1 MSLFACTYNPLKCTQ
16 RVRELIA
23 DLFISLDGFA
33 SGTEEAA
40 YFGYFAQ
47 DLGNWVREHLD
58 ERQVI
63 LMGRVTYEAL
73 AGFAVSATD
82 EVSARM
88 RNLPKLVYSN
98 TLHEP
103 LTWNNTRL
111 IKGEVGDAIT
121 ALKQQEGDPL
131 RAIGSIRL
139 IKSLI
144 KLELIDRLRLMVFP
158 LILGQ
163 TGKEPIYAGYPR
175 IPLELMNTK
184 VLDSRLILLEYR
196 PAASAS

>member
-1 MSLFACTYNPLKCTQ
+1 M
-16 RVRELIA
+16 RELIA

-33 SGTEEAA
+33 SGMNEAA
-40 YFGYFAQ
+40 YFGYFGH

-73 AGFAVSATD
+73 AQFAASATD

-88 RNLPKLVYSN
+88 RTLPKLVFSN

-103 LTWNNTRL
+103 LAWKNTCL
-111 IKGEVGDAIT
+111 ITGDLGNAIT

-131 RAIGSIRL
+131 RSIGSIRL
-139 IKSLI
+139 VKSLA
-144 KLELIDRLRLMVFP
+144 KLGLIDRLRLMVFP
-158 LILGQ
+158 LILGG
-163 TGKEPIYAGYPR
+163 TGKEPIYADYPR
-175 IPLELMNTK
+175 LPLELVGSK
-184 VLDSRLILLEYR
+184 VLDSRLILLEYHPVTR
-196 PAASAS
+196 AS

>member
-1 MSLFACTYNPLKCTQ
+1 MSLPFALLEVGERYGDVMSLFACTYNPLKCTQ

-82 EVSARM
+82 EVSTRM
-88 RNLPKLVYSN
+88 RKLPKLVYSN
-98 TLHEP
+98 TLCEP
-103 LTWNNTRL
+103 LAWSNTRL
-111 IKGEVGDAIT
+111 IKVDVGDVIK
-121 ALKQQEGDPL
+121 ALKQQE
-131 RAIGSIRL
+131 
-139 IKSLI
+139 
-144 KLELIDRLRLMVFP
+144 
-158 LILGQ
+158 
-163 TGKEPIYAGYPR
+163 
-175 IPLELMNTK
+175 
-184 VLDSRLILLEYR
+184 
-196 PAASAS
+196 